1 MTRAAERLF
10 ALVRA
15 TLRNRMDDASLFE
28 GTDAAQWRE
37 IYDLSSVQGVLA
49 QAWDGMQ
56 LLPEAMRPP
65 RALRLQWAVNVE
77 RIEKVY
83 RRQERAIARLAAF
96 YRRACDPDDAAQGLR
111 LEPFLSRSGTPS
123 LRGHRHL
130 AFRASA
136 RGRQAGRREWGVPVD
151 VHKEHHTTFDVDGIM
166 VENHYDFVNKE
177 THASNARLERLF
189 KQYAAQ
195 PGESVAVAGV
205 AVYLP
210 SEQLNAL
217 FLLRHAAVHFAA
229 INIGLRHVLD
239 WCVFVAH
246 CHDRID
252 WPALYAVAR
261 ETRMVGF
268 LNCLNAL
275 CVDCLGLEA
284 RRSRISNATPNSKS
298 GCWTKSSPRRS
309 PASSRR
315 VAARGPVQD
324 PPLVGEPLETPAGL
338 RRGSCR
344 RLRAFSLGASETSA
358 VDRRVTVLS
367 GTNPGFG
374 CTGEFCRRPP
384 ERCVRKP
391 CPFPSLA
398 SCPFPKGV
406 LQCRNRILR
415 EPEIRPANFLKR
427 AYGITRRL
435 CCSRFADCR

>member
-96 YRRACDPDDAAQGLR
+96 YREHAIPMMLLKGYGL
-111 LEPFLSRSGTPS
+111 S
-123 LRGHRHL
+123 LFYPVPEHRPCGDIDIWL
-130 AFRASA
+130 F
-136 RGRQAGRREWGVPVD
+136 GRQPEADKLVAREWGVPVD

-284 RRSRISNATPNSKS
+284 PSLPDSNVTPNSKS

-309 PASSRR
+309 PASS
-315 VAARGPVQD
+315 
-324 PPLVGEPLETPAGL
+324 
-338 RRGSCR
+338 
-344 RLRAFSLGASETSA
+344 
-358 VDRRVTVLS
+358 
-367 GTNPGFG
+367 
-374 CTGEFCRRPP
+374 
-384 ERCVRKP
+384 
-391 CPFPSLA
+391 
-398 SCPFPKGV
+398 PKGCCAWSGSRSAAGGRTAGNTGWSSTRV
-406 LQCRNRILR
+406 LPAPSC
-415 EPEIRPANFLKR
+415 IRPGR
-427 AYGITRRL
+427 T
-435 CCSRFADCR
+435 